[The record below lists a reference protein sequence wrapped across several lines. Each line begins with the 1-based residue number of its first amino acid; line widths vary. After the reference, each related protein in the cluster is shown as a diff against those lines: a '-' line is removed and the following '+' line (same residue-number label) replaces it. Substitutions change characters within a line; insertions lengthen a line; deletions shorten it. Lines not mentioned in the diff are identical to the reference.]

1 MAHSSR
7 QALVAKWR
15 AWKREHPEYP
25 LSPHAAGQW
34 CKKVRGRLHYFGPL
48 EQHELAVKLWLHQRD
63 WLLAGEEPPG
73 PDDGWTVGKLAAAW
87 KADVE
92 ARRDAGEIVETHA
105 RDLLFAGR
113 FIGEHLPR
121 LRLVD
126 KLTPTSFSSLR
137 EAVAATGRALRSQ
150 HNLISHIRAVFHWGA
165 AMHHHQA
172 VDFGPRFKPPGIDAI
187 EREREAR
194 GTTRFI
200 DRTTILAML
209 DQAKPAMK
217 CMILLGINCGFY
229 ASDSIAIPFS
239 RVHLDHRIPHHDFA
253 RVKNGRRR
261 VGALWPETVEALR
274 SYIAHHRGNNESDCI
289 ILNQYGRPYNENA
302 VGRGIRT
309 AWQNLAERAG
319 VVMSP
324 GTSIGSLR
332 HTYGTVADLCP
343 DSQAVDL
350 SMGHAPKGIRK
361 RIYVQLNLGELDR
374 LKAAADVV
382 RDWLYHG
389 KIAGL
394 PDTEVEDAQDDPV
407 VLQLFGA

>member
-1 MAHSSR
+1 MADSTR
-7 QALVAKWR
+7 KALVAKWR
-15 AWKREHPEYP
+15 AWKREHPDFP

-48 EQHELAVKLWLHQRD
+48 EQHELALKLWLHQRD

-73 PDDGWTVGKLAAAW
+73 PDDAWTVGKLVDAW

-92 ARRDAGEIVETHA
+92 TRRDAGEIVEDYA

-121 LRLVD
+121 LRLVE
-126 KLTPTSFSSLR
+126 KLTPTSFSGLR
-137 EAVAATGRALRSQ
+137 DAVAATGRGLRSQ
-150 HNLISHIRAVFHWGA
+150 ANLISHIRAVFHWGA
-165 AMHHHQA
+165 AMHHHA
-172 VDFGPRFKPPGIDAI
+172 PVDFGPRLKPPGLDAI

-200 DRTTILAML
+200 DRETILAML
-209 DQAKPAMK
+209 KHAKPAMR

-239 RVHLDHRIPHHDFA
+239 RLHLDHQVPHHDFA
-253 RVKNGRRR
+253 RIKNGRRR
-261 VGALWPETVEALR
+261 VGVLWPETVEAIR
-274 SYIAHHRGNNESDCI
+274 SYVTDHRGDNESDCI
-289 ILNQYGRPYNENA
+289 ILNQYGRPYKEDA

-309 AWQNLAERAG
+309 AWGSLAERAG

-332 HTYGTVADLCP
+332 HTYGTVVDLSAD
-343 DSQAVDL
+343 QKMIDL
-350 SMGHAPKGIRK
+350 SMGHASRGMQK
-361 RIYVQLNLGELDR
+361 RVYSQLNLGELDR
-374 LKAAADVV
+374 LKAVADVV

-394 PDTEVEDAQDDPV
+394 PGGEDEDGQDEPV
-407 VLQLFGA
+407 VLRLFRA